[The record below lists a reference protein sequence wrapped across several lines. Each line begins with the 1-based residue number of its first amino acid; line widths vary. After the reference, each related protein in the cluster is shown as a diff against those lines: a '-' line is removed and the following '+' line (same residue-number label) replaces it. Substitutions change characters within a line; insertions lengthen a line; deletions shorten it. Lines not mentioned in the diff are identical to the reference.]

1 MDISLVSGWI
11 WSWNNTCVSEFSFAD
26 FFLIFFFSCSMEFAI
41 SSFFFYFFSFFFLAS
56 GALLNIWERAATV
69 KCSCAYRLIN
79 IVGVNRGEGHRRVLP
94 EEGMK
99 NCCCTY
105 VVSKLVSVVS
115 FAWPLICRS
124 GL

>member
-26 FFLIFFFSCSMEFAI
+26 FFLIFFFLFNGVCHKQ
-41 SSFFFYFFSFFFLAS
+41 FFLLFLFFFFLAS